1 MGGGTCHYVCSWTFL
16 PDELSKQMLL
26 MTLPRRQVHLEV
38 VIITDS
44 LDVIRKERLMF
55 APNLM

>member
-1 MGGGTCHYVCSWTFL
+1 M